1 MEEVQCGVP
10 ESKQSEEG
18 ICIGGLYLMSA
29 IGAKEGEKEGV
40 SGEVEASHRGMLML
54 ESGKMKKALLECFFK
69 CTYVCDLSFKR
80 DKYFLFV
87 KIWHV

>member
-54 ESGKMKKALLECFFK
+54 ESGKMKKALLEVWLGGECQSWSRLEQAP
-69 CTYVCDLSFKR
+69 T
-80 DKYFLFV
+80 
-87 KIWHV
+87 